1 MCVSIYPSFLPSFQ
15 RAARIYE
22 EHLRAA
28 AAAEPPASGSAR
40 PLLARLKAAA
50 AALNPLAAA
59 RRRAQRQ
66 AQRKTEAATRAATL
80 PAFPNDNSLS
90 AAYYEGLMAWLVK
103 TGQVGAS
110 AAAEV
115 PPSQYWTNSVAL

>member
-1 MCVSIYPSFLPSFQ
+1 MRRATGLIHRAPQ

-28 AAAEPPASGSAR
+28 AAAEPPASGNTR

-59 RRRAQRQ
+59 RRLALQR
-66 AQRKTEAATRAATL
+66 AQRKTEAATMAATL
-80 PAFPNDNSLS
+80 PAFPNDNALS
-90 AAYYEGLMAWLVK
+90 TAYYEGLMAWLVK
-103 TGQVGAS
+103 TGQVSAS